1 MSYVHPFSKRCDKSE
16 VDLFRV
22 PPTQQSLERGR
33 WIDYAPLSSVENANS
48 AITFLIAGT
57 DEYIDLSRTIL
68 TVTGKITKKDG
79 ESKLDGND
87 QSNVA
92 PVNNFLHSLFR
103 QVDVY
108 LNGKQVTPAM
118 GTYAYR
124 SYIETL
130 LNYDVSAKQSQFSS
144 ALYYK
149 DTPGQMEKV
158 GALASS
164 KTLNYKTPGS
174 NPGDVGTDAS
184 DKLYVPESGNVGFA
198 KRHQFIKNGNRFV
211 LSGPI
216 FADIFMTD
224 RLLLNMM
231 DLKVVLN
238 RSSDAFCLF
247 EKGNDPAIEPK
258 VQLSDVVLK
267 VRKVKVDQSISDG
280 VERMLKQT
288 PALYPIRRVEC
299 KILTIPANLP
309 NVRQDNIFSGII
321 PNSFVV
327 GLVHVDATTGEY
339 DKNPYNFQ
347 HFGVTSVSLTAN
359 GQEIPFKL
367 LTLKY
372 PKDADGKIDPAND
385 TELDFDEAYN
395 TLFSG
400 TGKIYSNAGLD
411 ITREDKRALERN
423 PSTKKI
429 FGGVFAA
436 DELPK
441 TFDTFPYGFVA
452 NTDPSTEPGTHWV
465 AFYFPSRDKGEF
477 FDSYGYPPEHYGL
490 ESYEIETW
498 NKYKLQSSWS
508 NVCGQYCIFYL
519 YRKSRGYSM
528 SKIVNLFTD
537 STSINDCNVA
547 CYVKKHFNVVVVEN
561 QPVCGLNQCC
571 KPLMK

>member
-33 WIDYAPLSSVENANS
+33 WIDYAPLSSVENPNS

-57 DEYIDLSRTIL
+57 DEYIDLSKTIL

-79 ESKLDGND
+79 TSKLDGND

-130 LNYDVSAKQSQFSS
+130 LNYDVSAKESQFSS

-149 DTPGQMEKV
+149 DTATKMDENGSL
-158 GALASS
+158 GSS
-164 KTLNYKTPGS
+164 PTVNYKLAGADNNSMGNNASVKVYTPG
-174 NPGDVGTDAS
+174 T
-184 DKLYVPESGNVGFA
+184 GNQGFA

-216 FADIFMTD
+216 FSDIFMTD

-238 RSSDAFCLF
+238 RSTDAFSLM
-247 EKGNDPAIEPK
+247 EIGNSTPIEPR
-258 VQLSDVVLK
+258 VQLTDVVLK
-267 VRKVKVDQSISDG
+267 VRKVKVDQSVSDG

-327 GLVHVDATTGEY
+327 GLVHVDASTGEY
-339 DKNPYNFQ
+339 DKNPYNFA

-372 PKDADGKIDPAND
+372 PDNKKGKIDPAKD

-400 TGKIYSNAGLD
+400 TGKIYSNVGLD
-411 ITREDKRALERN
+411 ITREDYPGGYALYAFDLTPDMCKSADYFNTVQRGSLTLALTFGESHDHAIGMVCYGDFENIIRIDAERN
-423 PSTKKI
+423 AIYDIS
-429 FGGVFAA
+429 
-436 DELPK
+436 
-441 TFDTFPYGFVA
+441 
-452 NTDPSTEPGTHWV
+452 
-465 AFYFPSRDKGEF
+465 
-477 FDSYGYPPEHYGL
+477 
-490 ESYEIETW
+490 
-498 NKYKLQSSWS
+498 
-508 NVCGQYCIFYL
+508 
-519 YRKSRGYSM
+519 
-528 SKIVNLFTD
+528 
-537 STSINDCNVA
+537 
-547 CYVKKHFNVVVVEN
+547 
-561 QPVCGLNQCC
+561 
-571 KPLMK
+571 

>member
-33 WIDYAPLSSVENANS
+33 WIDYAPLSSLENPNS

-57 DEYIDLSRTIL
+57 DEYIDLSKTIL

-79 ESKLDGND
+79 TSKLDGND

-149 DTPGQMEKV
+149 DTAGQMDKT
-158 GALASS
+158 GALPAT
-164 KTLNYKTPGS
+164 KTLNYRTAAGAGS
-174 NPGDVGTDAS
+174 STDSSVNYYVDGT
-184 DKLYVPESGNVGFA
+184 GNQGFA

-216 FADIFMTD
+216 FSDIFMTD

-238 RSSDAFCLF
+238 RSSDAFSLM
-247 EKGNDPAIEPK
+247 EIGNTPPIDPK
-258 VQLSDVVLK
+258 VQLTDVVLK
-267 VRKVKVDQSISDG
+267 VRKVKVDQSVSDG

-309 NVRQDNIFSGII
+309 NIRQDNIFSGII

-327 GLVHVDATTGEY
+327 GLVHVDASTGDY
-339 DKNPYNFQ
+339 GKNPYNFA

-372 PKDADGKIDPAND
+372 PEDPDGKINSSKDK
-385 TELDFDEAYN
+385 ELDFDEAYN
-395 TLFSG
+395 TLYSG

-411 ITREDKRALERN
+411 ITREDYPGGYALYAFDLTPDMCKSADYFNAVQRGSLTLALTFGTSPKHPIGMVCYGDFENIIRIDAERN
-423 PSTKKI
+423 AIYDIS
-429 FGGVFAA
+429 
-436 DELPK
+436 
-441 TFDTFPYGFVA
+441 
-452 NTDPSTEPGTHWV
+452 
-465 AFYFPSRDKGEF
+465 
-477 FDSYGYPPEHYGL
+477 
-490 ESYEIETW
+490 
-498 NKYKLQSSWS
+498 
-508 NVCGQYCIFYL
+508 
-519 YRKSRGYSM
+519 
-528 SKIVNLFTD
+528 
-537 STSINDCNVA
+537 
-547 CYVKKHFNVVVVEN
+547 
-561 QPVCGLNQCC
+561 
-571 KPLMK
+571 

>member
-1 MSYVHPFSKRCDKSE
+1 
-16 VDLFRV
+16 
-22 PPTQQSLERGR
+22 
-33 WIDYAPLSSVENANS
+33 
-48 AITFLIAGT
+48 
-57 DEYIDLSRTIL
+57 
-68 TVTGKITKKDG
+68 
-79 ESKLDGND
+79 
-87 QSNVA
+87 
-92 PVNNFLHSLFR
+92 
-103 QVDVY
+103 
-108 LNGKQVTPAM
+108 M

-149 DTPGQMEKV
+149 DTPGQMDKA

-164 KTLNYKTPGS
+164 KTLNYKNAS
-174 NPGDVGTDAS
+174 DNNDS

-216 FADIFMTD
+216 FSDIFMTD

-238 RSSDAFCLF
+238 RSSDAFSLM
-247 EKGNDPAIEPK
+247 EIGNDSDPIVPK
-258 VQLSDVVLK
+258 VQLTDVVLK
-267 VRKVKVDQSISDG
+267 IRKVKVDQSVSDG

-327 GLVHVDATTGEY
+327 GLVHVDASTGEY

-347 HFGVTSVSLTAN
+347 HFGVTSISLTAN

-372 PKDADGKIDPAND
+372 PKDADGKINPTND

-411 ITREDKRALERN
+411 ITREDYPGGYALYAFDLTPDMCKSADYFNAVQRGSLTLALTFEASHAHAIGMVCYGDFENIIRIDAERN
-423 PSTKKI
+423 AIYDIS
-429 FGGVFAA
+429 
-436 DELPK
+436 
-441 TFDTFPYGFVA
+441 
-452 NTDPSTEPGTHWV
+452 
-465 AFYFPSRDKGEF
+465 
-477 FDSYGYPPEHYGL
+477 
-490 ESYEIETW
+490 
-498 NKYKLQSSWS
+498 
-508 NVCGQYCIFYL
+508 
-519 YRKSRGYSM
+519 
-528 SKIVNLFTD
+528 
-537 STSINDCNVA
+537 
-547 CYVKKHFNVVVVEN
+547 
-561 QPVCGLNQCC
+561 
-571 KPLMK
+571 

>member
-33 WIDYAPLSSVENANS
+33 WIDYAPLSSVENPNS

-57 DEYIDLSRTIL
+57 DEYIDLSKTIL

-79 ESKLDGND
+79 TSKLGGND

-130 LNYDVSAKQSQFSS
+130 LNYDVSAKQSQFPS

-149 DTPGQMEKV
+149 DTAGHMDKV
-158 GALASS
+158 GALESS
-164 KTLNYKTPGS
+164 RTLNYKTASVSSTDGS
-174 NPGDVGTDAS
+174 ET
-184 DKLYVPESGNVGFA
+184 LYVAESGNVGFA
-198 KRHQFIKNGNRFV
+198 KRHQFIKGGNRFV

-238 RSSDAFCLF
+238 RSSDAFSLM
-247 EKGNDPAIEPK
+247 EIGNDPAIEPK
-258 VQLSDVVLK
+258 VQLTDVVLK
-267 VRKVKVDQSISDG
+267 VRKVKVDQSVSDG

-327 GLVHVDATTGEY
+327 GLVHVDASTGEY
-339 DKNPYNFQ
+339 GKNPYNFQ

-372 PKDADGKIDPAND
+372 PKADDGKIDPAND

-411 ITREDKRALERN
+411 ITREDYPGGYALYAFDLTPDMCKSADYFNTVQRGSLTLALTFGTSHDHAIGMVCYGDFENVIRIDAERN
-423 PSTKKI
+423 AIYDIS
-429 FGGVFAA
+429 
-436 DELPK
+436 
-441 TFDTFPYGFVA
+441 
-452 NTDPSTEPGTHWV
+452 
-465 AFYFPSRDKGEF
+465 
-477 FDSYGYPPEHYGL
+477 
-490 ESYEIETW
+490 
-498 NKYKLQSSWS
+498 
-508 NVCGQYCIFYL
+508 
-519 YRKSRGYSM
+519 
-528 SKIVNLFTD
+528 
-537 STSINDCNVA
+537 
-547 CYVKKHFNVVVVEN
+547 
-561 QPVCGLNQCC
+561 
-571 KPLMK
+571 

>member
-57 DEYIDLSRTIL
+57 DEYIDLSKTIL

-79 ESKLDGND
+79 TSKLDGND

-108 LNGKQVTPAM
+108 LNGKHVTPAM

-149 DTPGQMEKV
+149 DTAGQMDKT
-158 GALASS
+158 GALASL
-164 KTLNYKTPGS
+164 KALNYKKAATNADS
-174 NPGDVGTDAS
+174 S
-184 DKLYVPESGNVGFA
+184 EELYVPESGNVGFA

-216 FADIFMTD
+216 FSDIFMTD

-238 RSSDAFCLF
+238 RSSDAFSLM
-247 EKGNDPAIEPK
+247 EIGNSPAIEPK
-258 VQLSDVVLK
+258 VQLTDVVLK
-267 VRKVKVDQSISDG
+267 VRKVRVDQSVSDE

-327 GLVHVDATTGEY
+327 GLVHVDASTGEY

-372 PKDADGKIDPAND
+372 PKDADGKINPTND

-400 TGKIYSNAGLD
+400 TGKIDSNAGLD
-411 ITREDKRALERN
+411 ITREDYPGGYALYAFDLTPDMCKSADYFNAVQRGSLTLALTFETSHKHAIGMVCYGDFENIIRIDSERN
-423 PSTKKI
+423 AI
-429 FGGVFAA
+429 
-436 DELPK
+436 
-441 TFDTFPYGFVA
+441 
-452 NTDPSTEPGTHWV
+452 
-465 AFYFPSRDKGEF
+465 
-477 FDSYGYPPEHYGL
+477 
-490 ESYEIETW
+490 YEI
-498 NKYKLQSSWS
+498 S
-508 NVCGQYCIFYL
+508 
-519 YRKSRGYSM
+519 
-528 SKIVNLFTD
+528 
-537 STSINDCNVA
+537 
-547 CYVKKHFNVVVVEN
+547 
-561 QPVCGLNQCC
+561 
-571 KPLMK
+571 

>member
-33 WIDYAPLSSVENANS
+33 WIDYAPLSSVTNANS

-57 DEYIDLSRTIL
+57 DEYIDLSKTIL

-149 DTPGQMEKV
+149 DTAGQMDKV

-174 NPGDVGTDAS
+174 QPSDPGTDAS

-216 FADIFMTD
+216 FSDIFMTD

-231 DLKVVLN
+231 DLKVMLN
-238 RSSDAFCLF
+238 RSSDVFSLMDL
-247 EKGNDPAIEPK
+247 NDPAIEPK
-258 VQLSDVVLK
+258 VQLTDVVLK
-267 VRKVKVDQSISDG
+267 VRKVKVDQSVSDG

-299 KILTIPANLP
+299 KILTIPANQP
-309 NVRQDNIFSGII
+309 NTRQDNIFSGII

-339 DKNPYNFQ
+339 AKNPYNFQ

-372 PKDADGKIDPAND
+372 PKDPDGKIDPAND

-411 ITREDKRALERN
+411 ITREDYPGGYALYAFDLTPDMCKSADYFNTVQRGSLTLALTFEASHKDAIGMVCYGDFENVIRIDSERN
-423 PSTKKI
+423 AIYDIS
-429 FGGVFAA
+429 
-436 DELPK
+436 
-441 TFDTFPYGFVA
+441 
-452 NTDPSTEPGTHWV
+452 
-465 AFYFPSRDKGEF
+465 
-477 FDSYGYPPEHYGL
+477 
-490 ESYEIETW
+490 
-498 NKYKLQSSWS
+498 
-508 NVCGQYCIFYL
+508 
-519 YRKSRGYSM
+519 
-528 SKIVNLFTD
+528 
-537 STSINDCNVA
+537 
-547 CYVKKHFNVVVVEN
+547 
-561 QPVCGLNQCC
+561 
-571 KPLMK
+571 

>member
-57 DEYIDLSRTIL
+57 DEYIDLSKTIL

-79 ESKLDGND
+79 TSKLDGND

-149 DTPGQMEKV
+149 DTPGQMDKV
-158 GALASS
+158 GALASLKS
-164 KTLNYKTPGS
+164 FNYQKPGGS
-174 NPGDVGTDAS
+174 GNAGIDAS

-216 FADIFMTD
+216 FSDIFMTD

-231 DLKVVLN
+231 DLRVVLN
-238 RSSDAFCLF
+238 RSSDAFSLM
-247 EKGNDPAIEPK
+247 EIGNSPAVEPK
-258 VQLSDVVLK
+258 VQLTDVVLK
-267 VRKVKVDQSISDG
+267 VRKVKVDHSVSDG

-299 KILTIPANLP
+299 KILTIPANQP
-309 NVRQDNIFSGII
+309 NTRQDNIFSGII

-327 GLVHVDATTGEY
+327 GLVHVDASTGEY

-347 HFGVTSVSLTAN
+347 HFGITSVSLTAI

-372 PKDADGKIDPAND
+372 PEDPEGKIDPAND

-411 ITREDKRALERN
+411 ITREDYPGGYALYAFDLTPDMCKSADYFNTVQRGSLTLALTFGTSHAHAIGMVCYGDFENVIRIDSERN
-423 PSTKKI
+423 AIYDIS
-429 FGGVFAA
+429 
-436 DELPK
+436 
-441 TFDTFPYGFVA
+441 
-452 NTDPSTEPGTHWV
+452 
-465 AFYFPSRDKGEF
+465 
-477 FDSYGYPPEHYGL
+477 
-490 ESYEIETW
+490 
-498 NKYKLQSSWS
+498 
-508 NVCGQYCIFYL
+508 
-519 YRKSRGYSM
+519 
-528 SKIVNLFTD
+528 
-537 STSINDCNVA
+537 
-547 CYVKKHFNVVVVEN
+547 
-561 QPVCGLNQCC
+561 
-571 KPLMK
+571 

>member
-33 WIDYAPLSSVENANS
+33 WIDYAPISSVQNPDS

-57 DEYIDLSRTIL
+57 DEYIDLSKTIL
-68 TVTGKITKKDG
+68 TVTGNIMKKDG
-79 ESKLDGND
+79 TTRLAGGG
-87 QSNVA
+87 QANVA

-130 LNYDVSAKQSQFSS
+130 LNYDVSAKESQFSS

-149 DTPGQMEKV
+149 DTAGEMDSNGSLPSAKV
-158 GALASS
+158 
-164 KTLNYKTPGS
+164 LNYRSSDGSAAASVKYYHPGS
-174 NPGDVGTDAS
+174 
-184 DKLYVPESGNVGFA
+184 GNQGFA
-198 KRHQFIKNGNRFV
+198 QRHKFITNGNQFV

-216 FADIFMTD
+216 FCDIFMTD

-238 RSSDAFCLF
+238 RSTDTFSLMD
-247 EKGNDPAIEPK
+247 KNDSGSLIEPR
-258 VQLSDVVLK
+258 VHLTDVVLK
-267 VRKVKVDQSISDG
+267 VRKVKVDQSVSDG

-299 KILTIPANLP
+299 KVLIIPENLP
-309 NVRQDNIFSGII
+309 NTRQDNIFSGII
-321 PNSFVV
+321 PKSFVF
-327 GLVHVDATTGEY
+327 GLVHVNAANGTWG
-339 DKNPYNFQ
+339 KNPYNFA
-347 HFGVTSVSLTAN
+347 HFGVTNVSLMAN
-359 GQEIPFKL
+359 GQEIPFKQ

-372 PKDADGKIDPAND
+372 PVADNGEVDPAKD

-411 ITREDKRALERN
+411 ISREEYPGGYALYAFDLTPDMCKSADYFNTVQRGSLTLALTFGEATKHPIAMVCYGDFENVIRIDSERN
-423 PSTKKI
+423 AIYDIS
-429 FGGVFAA
+429 
-436 DELPK
+436 
-441 TFDTFPYGFVA
+441 
-452 NTDPSTEPGTHWV
+452 
-465 AFYFPSRDKGEF
+465 
-477 FDSYGYPPEHYGL
+477 
-490 ESYEIETW
+490 
-498 NKYKLQSSWS
+498 
-508 NVCGQYCIFYL
+508 
-519 YRKSRGYSM
+519 
-528 SKIVNLFTD
+528 
-537 STSINDCNVA
+537 
-547 CYVKKHFNVVVVEN
+547 
-561 QPVCGLNQCC
+561 
-571 KPLMK
+571 

>member
-33 WIDYAPLSSVENANS
+33 WIDYAPLSSVENPNS
-48 AITFLIAGT
+48 GITFLIAGT
-57 DEYIDLSRTIL
+57 DEYIDLSKTIL

-79 ESKLDGND
+79 TSKLDGND

-130 LNYDVSAKQSQFSS
+130 LNYDVSAKESQFSS

-149 DTPGQMEKV
+149 DTATKMDENGSL
-158 GALASS
+158 GSS
-164 KTLNYKTPGS
+164 PTVNYKLAGADNNSMGDNASVKVYTPG
-174 NPGDVGTDAS
+174 T
-184 DKLYVPESGNVGFA
+184 GNQGFA

-216 FADIFMTD
+216 FSDIFMTD

-238 RSSDAFCLF
+238 RSTDAFSLM
-247 EKGNDPAIEPK
+247 EIGNSTPIEPR
-258 VQLSDVVLK
+258 VQLTDVVLK
-267 VRKVKVDQSISDG
+267 VRKVKVDQSVSDG

-327 GLVHVDATTGEY
+327 GLVHVDASTGEY
-339 DKNPYNFQ
+339 DKNPYNFA

-372 PKDADGKIDPAND
+372 PDNKKGKIDPAKD

-400 TGKIYSNAGLD
+400 TGKIYSNVGLD
-411 ITREDKRALERN
+411 ITREDYPGGYALYAFDLTPDMCKSADYFNTVQRGSLTLALTFGESHDHAIGVVCYGDFENIIRIDAERN
-423 PSTKKI
+423 AIYDIS
-429 FGGVFAA
+429 
-436 DELPK
+436 
-441 TFDTFPYGFVA
+441 
-452 NTDPSTEPGTHWV
+452 
-465 AFYFPSRDKGEF
+465 
-477 FDSYGYPPEHYGL
+477 
-490 ESYEIETW
+490 
-498 NKYKLQSSWS
+498 
-508 NVCGQYCIFYL
+508 
-519 YRKSRGYSM
+519 
-528 SKIVNLFTD
+528 
-537 STSINDCNVA
+537 
-547 CYVKKHFNVVVVEN
+547 
-561 QPVCGLNQCC
+561 
-571 KPLMK
+571 

>member
-33 WIDYAPLSSVENANS
+33 WIDYAPLSSVDNPNS

-57 DEYIDLSRTIL
+57 DEYIDLSKTIL
-68 TVTGKITKKDG
+68 TVTGKVTLKDG
-79 ESKLDGND
+79 TSKLTGGG

-149 DTPGQMEKV
+149 DTATQMEETGTLGWSSQVVNYRSAGAQWDATQNASVKV
-158 GALASS
+158 YAPP
-164 KTLNYKTPGS
+164 K
-174 NPGDVGTDAS
+174 
-184 DKLYVPESGNVGFA
+184 GNQGFA

-216 FADIFMTD
+216 FSDIFMTD

-238 RSSDAFCLF
+238 RSSDAFSLM
-247 EKGNDPAIEPK
+247 EIGNDPVIEPK

-267 VRKVKVDQSISDG
+267 VRKVKVDQSVSDG

-321 PNSFVV
+321 PNLFVV
-327 GLVHVDATTGEY
+327 GLVDVDASTGEY
-339 DKNPYNFQ
+339 GKNPYNFQ

-372 PKDADGKIDPAND
+372 PSNATGEIDPGTD

-411 ITREDKRALERN
+411 ITREDYPGGYALYAFDLTPDMCKSADYFNAVQRGSLTLALTFGTSHKHAIGMVCYGDFENIIRIDAERN
-423 PSTKKI
+423 AIYDIS
-429 FGGVFAA
+429 
-436 DELPK
+436 
-441 TFDTFPYGFVA
+441 
-452 NTDPSTEPGTHWV
+452 
-465 AFYFPSRDKGEF
+465 
-477 FDSYGYPPEHYGL
+477 
-490 ESYEIETW
+490 
-498 NKYKLQSSWS
+498 
-508 NVCGQYCIFYL
+508 
-519 YRKSRGYSM
+519 
-528 SKIVNLFTD
+528 
-537 STSINDCNVA
+537 
-547 CYVKKHFNVVVVEN
+547 
-561 QPVCGLNQCC
+561 
-571 KPLMK
+571 

>member
-33 WIDYAPLSSVENANS
+33 WIDYAPLSSVGNANS

-57 DEYIDLSRTIL
+57 DEYIDLSKTIL

-79 ESKLDGND
+79 TSKLNGND

-164 KTLNYKTPGS
+164 KTLNYRTADGTTP
-174 NPGDVGTDAS
+174 AS

-238 RSSDAFCLF
+238 RPSDAFSLM
-247 EKGNDPAIEPK
+247 EIGNDPAIEPK

-367 LTLKY
+367 LNLKY
-372 PKDADGKIDPAND
+372 PENPEGKIDPAKD

-411 ITREDKRALERN
+411 ITREDYPGGYALYAFDLTPDMCKSADYFNAVQRGTLTLALTFGTSQKHAIGMVCYGDFENIIRIDSERN
-423 PSTKKI
+423 AIYDIS
-429 FGGVFAA
+429 
-436 DELPK
+436 
-441 TFDTFPYGFVA
+441 
-452 NTDPSTEPGTHWV
+452 
-465 AFYFPSRDKGEF
+465 
-477 FDSYGYPPEHYGL
+477 
-490 ESYEIETW
+490 
-498 NKYKLQSSWS
+498 
-508 NVCGQYCIFYL
+508 
-519 YRKSRGYSM
+519 
-528 SKIVNLFTD
+528 
-537 STSINDCNVA
+537 
-547 CYVKKHFNVVVVEN
+547 
-561 QPVCGLNQCC
+561 
-571 KPLMK
+571 

>member
-57 DEYIDLSRTIL
+57 DEYIDLSKTIL

-79 ESKLDGND
+79 TSKLDGND
-87 QSNVA
+87 QSNVG

-149 DTPGQMEKV
+149 DTPGQMDKV

-164 KTLNYKTPGS
+164 TTLNYRTAQ
-174 NPGDVGTDAS
+174 GTGGPSAEKDAS
-184 DKLYVPESGNVGFA
+184 EKLYVPESGNVGFA

-238 RSSDAFCLF
+238 RSSDAFSLM
-247 EKGNDPAIEPK
+247 EIGNSPAIEPK

-267 VRKVKVDQSISDG
+267 VRKVKVDQSVSDG

-372 PKDADGKIDPAND
+372 PKDANGKIDPAND

-411 ITREDKRALERN
+411 ITREDYPGGYALYAFDLTPDMCKSADYFNTVQRGTLTLALTFGDSKDHAIGMVCYGDFENIVRIDSERN
-423 PSTKKI
+423 AIYDIS
-429 FGGVFAA
+429 
-436 DELPK
+436 
-441 TFDTFPYGFVA
+441 
-452 NTDPSTEPGTHWV
+452 
-465 AFYFPSRDKGEF
+465 
-477 FDSYGYPPEHYGL
+477 
-490 ESYEIETW
+490 
-498 NKYKLQSSWS
+498 
-508 NVCGQYCIFYL
+508 
-519 YRKSRGYSM
+519 
-528 SKIVNLFTD
+528 
-537 STSINDCNVA
+537 
-547 CYVKKHFNVVVVEN
+547 
-561 QPVCGLNQCC
+561 
-571 KPLMK
+571 

>member
-16 VDLFRV
+16 VDLFSV

-33 WIDYAPLSSVENANS
+33 WIDYAPLSSVQNPDS

-57 DEYIDLSRTIL
+57 DEYIDLSKTIL
-68 TVTGKITKKDG
+68 TVTGKVTLKDG
-79 ESKLDGND
+79 TTKSAGGG

-130 LNYDVSAKQSQFSS
+130 LNYDVSAKESQFSS

-149 DTPGQMEKV
+149 DTAGEMDLNGSLP
-158 GALASS
+158 S
-164 KTLNYKTPGS
+164 KKEITYVEVDTNGSTPSTPKQTWITVPGS
-174 NPGDVGTDAS
+174 
-184 DKLYVPESGNVGFA
+184 GNLGFA
-198 KRHQFIKNGNRFV
+198 KRHKFIENGNQFV

-238 RSSDAFCLF
+238 RSTDDFCLM
-247 EKGNDPAIEPK
+247 EIGNDSDPIKPRVK
-258 VQLSDVVLK
+258 LTDVVLK
-267 VRKVKVDQSISDG
+267 IRKVKVDQPVSDG

-299 KILTIPANLP
+299 KILTIPEQLP
-309 NVRQDNIFSGII
+309 NIRQDNIFSGII
-321 PNSFVV
+321 PKSFVV
-327 GLVHVDATTGEY
+327 GLVHVDAYNGVY
-339 DKNPYNFQ
+339 GKNPYNFA

-359 GQEIPFKL
+359 GQEIPFKQ

-372 PKDADGKIDPAND
+372 PKDSKGEVNPAMD
-385 TELDFDEAYN
+385 DELDFDEAYN

-411 ITREDKRALERN
+411 ITRDDYPGGFALYAFDLTPDMCNSSDYFNTVQRGSLSLALTLEKQDHAIGMVCYGDFENVIRIDAERN
-423 PSTKKI
+423 AIYDIS
-429 FGGVFAA
+429 
-436 DELPK
+436 
-441 TFDTFPYGFVA
+441 
-452 NTDPSTEPGTHWV
+452 
-465 AFYFPSRDKGEF
+465 
-477 FDSYGYPPEHYGL
+477 
-490 ESYEIETW
+490 
-498 NKYKLQSSWS
+498 
-508 NVCGQYCIFYL
+508 
-519 YRKSRGYSM
+519 
-528 SKIVNLFTD
+528 
-537 STSINDCNVA
+537 
-547 CYVKKHFNVVVVEN
+547 
-561 QPVCGLNQCC
+561 
-571 KPLMK
+571 

>member
-57 DEYIDLSRTIL
+57 DEYVDLSKTIL

-79 ESKLDGND
+79 TSKLDGND

-149 DTPGQMEKV
+149 DTPGQMDKV
-158 GALASS
+158 GALASLKS
-164 KTLNYKTPGS
+164 FNYQKPGGS
-174 NPGDVGTDAS
+174 GNAGIDTS

-216 FADIFMTD
+216 FSDIFMTD
-224 RLLLNMM
+224 RLLLNML

-238 RSSDAFCLF
+238 RSSDAFSLM
-247 EKGNDPAIEPK
+247 EIGNNPAIEPK
-258 VQLSDVVLK
+258 VQLTDVVLK
-267 VRKVKVDQSISDG
+267 VWKVKVDQSVSDG

-299 KILTIPANLP
+299 KVLTIPANQP
-309 NVRQDNIFSGII
+309 NTRQDNIFSGII

-327 GLVHVDATTGEY
+327 GLVHVDASTGEY

-411 ITREDKRALERN
+411 ITREDYPGGYALYAFDLTPDMCKSADYFNTVQRGSLTLALTFGESKDHAIGMVCYGDFENVIRIDSERN
-423 PSTKKI
+423 AIYDIS
-429 FGGVFAA
+429 
-436 DELPK
+436 
-441 TFDTFPYGFVA
+441 
-452 NTDPSTEPGTHWV
+452 
-465 AFYFPSRDKGEF
+465 
-477 FDSYGYPPEHYGL
+477 
-490 ESYEIETW
+490 
-498 NKYKLQSSWS
+498 
-508 NVCGQYCIFYL
+508 
-519 YRKSRGYSM
+519 
-528 SKIVNLFTD
+528 
-537 STSINDCNVA
+537 
-547 CYVKKHFNVVVVEN
+547 
-561 QPVCGLNQCC
+561 
-571 KPLMK
+571 

>member
-16 VDLFRV
+16 VDLFSV

-33 WIDYAPLSSVENANS
+33 WIDYAPISSVQNPDS

-57 DEYIDLSRTIL
+57 DEYIDLSKTIL
-68 TVTGKITKKDG
+68 TVTGNIMKKDG
-79 ESKLDGND
+79 TTKLTGGG

-130 LNYDVSAKQSQFSS
+130 LNYDVSAKESQFSS

-149 DTPGQMEKV
+149 DTATKMEET
-158 GALASS
+158 GSLPSS
-164 KTLNYKTPGS
+164 QVVNYKSITGA
-174 NPGDVGTDAS
+174 NAS
-184 DKLYVPESGNVGFA
+184 VRVYAPETGNVGFA
-198 KRHQFIKNGNRFV
+198 KRRQFITNGIQFV

-216 FADIFMTD
+216 FSDIFMTD

-238 RSSDAFCLF
+238 RSTDSFSLM
-247 EKGNDPAIEPK
+247 EIGNSSPIEPK
-258 VQLSDVVLK
+258 VHLTDVVLK
-267 VRKVKVDQSISDG
+267 IRKVKVDQPVSDG

-299 KILTIPANLP
+299 KILTIPENLP
-309 NVRQDNIFSGII
+309 NIRQDNIFSGII
-321 PNSFVV
+321 PKSFVF
-327 GLVHVDATTGEY
+327 GLVHVDAYNGTYG
-339 DKNPYNFQ
+339 KNPYNFQ

-359 GQEIPFKL
+359 GQEIPFKQ

-372 PKDADGKIDPAND
+372 PKADNGKIDAATD
-385 TELDFDEAYN
+385 DELDFDEAYN

-411 ITREDKRALERN
+411 ITREEYPGGYTLYAFDLTPDMCKSTAYFNTVQRGSLTLALTLAKQDHAIGMVCYGDFENVIRIDSERN
-423 PSTKKI
+423 AIYDIS
-429 FGGVFAA
+429 
-436 DELPK
+436 
-441 TFDTFPYGFVA
+441 
-452 NTDPSTEPGTHWV
+452 
-465 AFYFPSRDKGEF
+465 
-477 FDSYGYPPEHYGL
+477 
-490 ESYEIETW
+490 
-498 NKYKLQSSWS
+498 
-508 NVCGQYCIFYL
+508 
-519 YRKSRGYSM
+519 
-528 SKIVNLFTD
+528 
-537 STSINDCNVA
+537 
-547 CYVKKHFNVVVVEN
+547 
-561 QPVCGLNQCC
+561 
-571 KPLMK
+571 